1 MKIKD
6 NLFVRQIGKE
16 YLMVSE
22 SGSGLNYTRV
32 ISLNYTA
39 AFLVEKVGNKSFTRE
54 DWVEMLVQ
62 KYSISRELANKD
74 VDNLIKKLKKEN
86 LLED

>member
-1 MKIKD
+1 
-6 NLFVRQIGKE
+6 
-16 YLMVSE
+16 
-22 SGSGLNYTRV
+22 
-32 ISLNYTA
+32 
-39 AFLVEKVGNKSFTRE
+39 
-54 DWVEMLVQ
+54 MLVQ